1 MGARLFLAKNSSSL
15 ADKELSD
22 GSLLKEIDDL
32 SISASICSRVS
43 FELANQKT
51 DYGFM
56 RGDSARSVNLAD
68 MDVFSKSD
76 PMCVLYTIP
85 YGTDMWTQLDCT
97 EIIWNNLNPD
107 FVKKFVL
114 EYYFEEQQKLK
125 FCLYDVDSKS
135 ADLSKHDFLGSAEFT
150 LAEIVSSYGR
160 VTRSLQGCKIS
171 NNATILVSAE
181 ELSLCKEEV
190 TLQFCGRN
198 LDKKDFF
205 GKSDPFLLFYRFN
218 EDMTSTVVHK
228 TEVIKVTLNPTWK
241 PFTIPVRALCNGDYD
256 RSLKVECY
264 DWDKDGGHDLIG
276 VFSTTLKEL
285 QAGPGPGNVYQCINE
300 KKKKKKGKKY
310 INSGTIEL
318 LYFKVDMVHSFL
330 DYIRGGTQVHC
341 TIAVDFTASNGNP
354 NTPQSL
360 HYITNTQPNMYEQAL
375 RAVGEIIQ
383 EYDSDK
389 LFPALGFGAKLPPD
403 GRVSHEF
410 FLNGHQTNPYCS
422 GINGVI
428 DAYHH
433 TLHTVQLY
441 GPTNFAPVI
450 NHVAGI
456 AQNVQD
462 GKNYFILLILTDG
475 IITDMPQ
482 TTEAIVNAST
492 LPLSIIIVGI
502 GQADF
507 EAMNILDGDDVRL
520 SSRGKFAER
529 DIVQFVPFRDFMKE
543 GNFCQSQAS
552 LAKEVLAEIPDQFL
566 SYMKKHNFKPGS
578 PPTAPPGYE
587 ELH

>member
-1 MGARLFLAKNSSSL
+1 MTKQVNAHGHGTSYMVHELGLTSFQGQNGAVGPRTGTPVSL
-15 ADKELSD
+15 VEVT
-22 GSLLKEIDDL
+22 
-32 SISASICSRVS
+32 VS
-43 FELANQKT
+43 C
-51 DYGFM
+51 
-56 RGDSARSVNLAD
+56 RNLAD

-85 YGTDMWTQLDCT
+85 YATEEWAQYGST
-97 EIIWNNLNPD
+97 EIIWNNLNPN
-107 FVKKFVL
+107 FVTKFVM

-125 FCLYDVDSKS
+125 FAVFDVDSKS

-150 LAEIVSSYGR
+150 LAEIVSSYGQATKPL
-160 VTRSLQGCKIS
+160 VGCKKS

-181 ELSLCKEEV
+181 ELSSCKEEV
-190 TLQFCGRN
+190 TLQFCGKN

-205 GKSDPFLLFYRFN
+205 GKSDPFLLFYRLN
-218 EDMTSTVVHK
+218 EDGTATVVHK
-228 TEVIKVTLNPTWK
+228 TEVIKVTLNPTWRA
-241 PFTIPVRALCNGDYD
+241 FTIPVRALCNGDYD
-256 RSLKVECY
+256 RSLRVECF

-285 QAGPGPGNVYQCINE
+285 RNGPGPKNVYQCINE
-300 KKKKKKGKKY
+300 KKQRKKGKKY

-318 LYFKVDMVHSFL
+318 LNFKLDTAFSFL

-341 TIAVDFTASNGNP
+341 TIAVDFTASNGDP
-354 NTPQSL
+354 STSTSL

-375 RAVGEIIQ
+375 KAVGEIIQ

-422 GINGVI
+422 GIDGVI
-428 DAYHH
+428 EAYHN
-433 TLHTVQLY
+433 TLHAVHLY

-462 GKNYFILLILTDG
+462 GRNYFILLILTDG

-507 EAMNILDGDDVRL
+507 EAMNILDGDEVRL
-520 SSRGKFAER
+520 SSRGKVADR
-529 DIVQFVPFRDFMKE
+529 DIVQFVPFREFMKE
-543 GNFCQSQAS
+543 GNFVQSQAS

-566 SYMKKHNFKPGS
+566 SYMKKHDFKPA
-578 PPTAPPGYE
+578 PPPSAPPGYNS
-587 ELH
+587 LVAAQ